1 MSLLASGRAEVE
13 SEDDSQ
19 GVVADDDSL
28 DSQVSSPSSSSSES
42 SDEDEYVPPEKRRKS
57 NSTSTAQRLS
67 VTVGTDFDTSKN
79 FVADSYKVLLDSSS
93 AETKA
98 FFDNWSPSVPF
109 QWLACRFS
117 KSAKRGYFTNSLDV
131 VMIISEELG
140 YTATEFLN
148 IRGWSFHR
156 SKLDGTPTL
165 RYHRFDSCLKHQPN
179 VDAEKRDAL
188 TRHFN
193 SMLAGLFVILK
204 DAYAKFPSS
213 STQPFEKDFSTHLAF
228 KSRIN
233 THVQVYHLCYAATL
247 MIFQRAASEKSIPM
261 AQLVKDIFGKLRTKR
276 EIFSALHSMLQ
287 KFPDEGS
294 IIDKYDILLQWLEQ
308 PTFIVR
314 LLRQSESVLDDPQ
327 YKQQLTGEIDKLLPS
342 QNKVG
347 IVKAAVSGEDDPP
360 ALRAQQKKVAVKVAV
375 VRLRVLQL
383 TEQAEKLYKKG
394 RQGRTRNKVGPAD
407 PNPPQN
413 LPTIPDSSTPKPPME
428 TPARPLDIVVSPFTA
443 IFAMEPEPP
452 IHFPSSLRDEG
463 GSITTGSSGSS
474 SFFSQ
479 AHPPTCEKED
489 ADLMKGPI
497 RDRFPSVQMATNK
510 LLNDIS
516 CILVSEPEDT
526 DTAATIVCQL
536 SQLEVYFHSD
546 LKTIPHRVSYIREEP
561 HILALKPS
569 RSVQWVP
576 LSASVEGFNFAV
588 FRKSHPLFQKHFQNL
603 QCDFLDILE
612 FLSCHGTTDAARD
625 GDGESVGLRYDF
637 GVGNQSYDVDGVNIV
652 RGFHDPPKYNCG
664 MAPLLAHSKAKS
676 ILLGLGSIADGVQ
689 QLFDSHMAKYAKAPF
704 RHQDDKL
711 RNDMFSN
718 LLCGM
723 LGCQH
728 ARYEWIT
735 ILCKCLSAGH
745 YVTNHLDK
753 NNCSAEGYRHTANFS
768 IVLMDSQ
775 NLAWRLSI
783 LFNLRQAASDYCN
796 RENGA
801 RQFLSNIELY
811 LSEVDKSYQT
821 FIKETGGS
829 GPKQNIST
837 IGWRSYDKLF
847 LCDNSP
853 WKEYNLP
860 LGGSVPLIE
869 LRAGVSRDLWMS
881 MATHVLRLARAAL
894 VKKPHL
900 FLELMLIALHQSG
913 WLYLHLTISRMLKMG
928 FLEGDDLVA
937 GDVSRMYLETTNK
950 LFGTFHCGSKT
961 RFNVGGC
968 DFDKVYVGNGK
979 TLLDALSG
987 LQEFLVWADMAV
999 GVGPDQLQDRM
1010 DEVLPYLPGINYFRL
1025 QMFIPLCGLCGLLP
1039 RNLAIVDVCFPVEG
1053 RGSYKSLVEAGVK
1066 KERFGKYFS
1075 LISNHFAV
1083 DPRRTTWPE
1092 MMCCEMRDSRADAT
1106 DVFIKDQSLSIITLH
1121 ENGEYQLLV
1130 KEFNQL
1136 DWIVLQ

>member
-1 MSLLASGRAEVE
+1 
-13 SEDDSQ
+13 
-19 GVVADDDSL
+19 
-28 DSQVSSPSSSSSES
+28 
-42 SDEDEYVPPEKRRKS
+42 
-57 NSTSTAQRLS
+57 
-67 VTVGTDFDTSKN
+67 
-79 FVADSYKVLLDSSS
+79 
-93 AETKA
+93 
-98 FFDNWSPSVPF
+98 
-109 QWLACRFS
+109 
-117 KSAKRGYFTNSLDV
+117 
-131 VMIISEELG
+131 
-140 YTATEFLN
+140 
-148 IRGWSFHR
+148 
-156 SKLDGTPTL
+156 
-165 RYHRFDSCLKHQPN
+165 
-179 VDAEKRDAL
+179 
-188 TRHFN
+188 
-193 SMLAGLFVILK
+193 
-204 DAYAKFPSS
+204 
-213 STQPFEKDFSTHLAF
+213 
-228 KSRIN
+228 
-233 THVQVYHLCYAATL
+233 
-247 MIFQRAASEKSIPM
+247 
-261 AQLVKDIFGKLRTKR
+261 
-276 EIFSALHSMLQ
+276 
-287 KFPDEGS
+287 
-294 IIDKYDILLQWLEQ
+294 
-308 PTFIVR
+308 
-314 LLRQSESVLDDPQ
+314 
-327 YKQQLTGEIDKLLPS
+327 
-342 QNKVG
+342 
-347 IVKAAVSGEDDPP
+347 
-360 ALRAQQKKVAVKVAV
+360 
-375 VRLRVLQL
+375 
-383 TEQAEKLYKKG
+383 
-394 RQGRTRNKVGPAD
+394 
-407 PNPPQN
+407 
-413 LPTIPDSSTPKPPME
+413 
-428 TPARPLDIVVSPFTA
+428 
-443 IFAMEPEPP
+443 
-452 IHFPSSLRDEG
+452 
-463 GSITTGSSGSS
+463 
-474 SFFSQ
+474 
-479 AHPPTCEKED
+479 
-489 ADLMKGPI
+489 
-497 RDRFPSVQMATNK
+497 MATNK

-576 LSASVEGFNFAV
+576 LSASIEGFNFAV
-588 FRKSHPLFQKHFQNL
+588 FRKSHPLFQKYFKNL

-637 GVGNQSYDVDGVNIV
+637 GVGNQSYDTDGANIA

-664 MAPLLAHSKAKS
+664 MTPLLEHTKAKS
-676 ILLGLGSIADGVQ
+676 ILLGLGSVADAVQ
-689 QLFDSHMAKYAKAPF
+689 QLFDSHMSKYLKAPF
-704 RHQDDKL
+704 RHQDDKM

-718 LLCGM
+718 RLCGM

-728 ARYEWIT
+728 ARYEWVT

-745 YVTNHLDK
+745 YVTSHLDK
-753 NNCSAEGYRHTANFS
+753 NNCTADGYRHTANFS
-768 IVLMDSQ
+768 IVLMDAQ

-801 RQFLSNIELY
+801 RQFLLNIELY

-821 FIKETGGS
+821 FVKETGGS
-829 GPKQNIST
+829 SQQQLLAT

-894 VKKPHL
+894 VKKPQL
-900 FLELMLIALHQSG
+900 FLELLLIALHQSG
-913 WLYLHLTISRMLKMG
+913 WLYLHLTISSMLKTG
-928 FLEGDDLVA
+928 DLEGDDLAA
-937 GDVSRMYLETTNK
+937 GDVSRMYLETTNR

-968 DFDKVYVGNGK
+968 DFEQVYIENAK
-979 TLLDALSG
+979 SFSEALGG

-1010 DEVLPYLPGINYFRL
+1010 DEVLPSLPGINYFRL
-1025 QMFIPLCGLCGLLP
+1025 QMFLPLCGLCGLLP

-1066 KERFGKYFS
+1066 KDRFGKYFS
-1075 LISNHFAV
+1075 LISNHFGV

-1106 DVFIKDQSLSIITLH
+1106 DVFIKDQSLSIITLCGD
-1121 ENGEYQLLV
+1121 GEYQLWV

-1136 DWIVLQ
+1136 DWIVLQK